1 MAVPMVKLNNGLE
14 MPIVG
19 LGTWKSKPNEVKN
32 AVIYAIEAG
41 YRHIDCAYAYQN
53 EDEVGAGLKQKF
65 DDGTI
70 TRKDIWITSKI
81 WNTFHSYDRVEVCLR
96 ETLKNLG
103 LDYLDLCLIHWP
115 HGFQEGGDVFP
126 KDADGNTLISDVDW
140 METWKALE
148 ECQKKGLTRSI
159 GLSNFNSQQ
168 IKRVLDNC
176 TIKPAVLQIESH
188 PYLNN
193 KKLVKYCQDLGIA
206 VTAYSPLG
214 SPDRPWAKPDD
225 PILMDDP
232 KLKELEKKY
241 NRSVVQIILRYQ
253 TQRGVIA
260 IPKSVTK
267 SRIEHN
273 LHCTDFDLSEEDIKY
288 IDSFDCNGRICAL
301 VHLKS
306 HPHYPFNIEF

>member
-53 EDEVGAGLKQKF
+53 EDEVGAALKEKF
-65 DDGTI
+65 GDGTI

-81 WNTFHSYDRVEVCLR
+81 WNTFHSKDRVEICLR

-103 LDYLDLCLIHWP
+103 LEFLDLCLIHWP

-126 KDADGNTLISDVDW
+126 KDAEGNTLTSNVDW

-159 GLSNFNSQQ
+159 GLSNFNSEQ
-168 IKRVLDNC
+168 IKRCLDNC
-176 TIKPAVLQIESH
+176 TIKPVVNQIESH

-193 KKLVKYCQDLGIA
+193 KKLVKFCQDHGIA

-225 PILMDDP
+225 PVLMDDP

-273 LHCTDFDLSEEDIKY
+273 LHCTDFDLTEEDIKY

-301 VHLKS
+301 AHLKS
-306 HPHYPFNIEF
+306 HPHYPFNLEF